1 MHVSYVCTHGKCYI
15 SGILLKV
22 SECMQTCELSP
33 LGSSCGC
40 CLVKNAAVFMLV
52 ICCVK
57 SLVTTPESAWGGGA
71 YLLFASYQG
80 WKSGVVKMQKQEIMT
95 PLYKFNEYILLWS
108 QSGIRHILTGPTMS
122 RWSPGR
128 CVGACVF
135 CVRQKF
141 FFLFV
146 WMFFWL
152 AFTCFS
158 NAWNRVIFVNRIIM
172 PGDGRLQINGGTI
185 SLTAIIST

>member
-1 MHVSYVCTHGKCYI
+1 
-15 SGILLKV
+15 
-22 SECMQTCELSP
+22 
-33 LGSSCGC
+33 
-40 CLVKNAAVFMLV
+40 MLH
-52 ICCVK
+52 IWNPTK
-57 SLVTTPESAWGGGA
+57 SLWVHADMWVVSPGLFMWLLSREKCSCIHVGHLLCEIPCYHSWERMGGGA